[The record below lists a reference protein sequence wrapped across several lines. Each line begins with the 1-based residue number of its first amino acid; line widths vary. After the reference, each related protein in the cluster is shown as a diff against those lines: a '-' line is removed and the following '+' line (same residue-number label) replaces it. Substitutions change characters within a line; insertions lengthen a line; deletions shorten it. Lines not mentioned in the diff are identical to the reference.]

1 MGGFLQV
8 VNDHCSVYKF
18 SKPNLNFSHKH
29 TFYVSVNMAPKKI
42 SDIPYSCLSGLIQI
56 LDTCKDPKQNWRGL
70 AERLELYNAKD
81 IAAFE
86 RKVLQL
92 DGSPSRSLFEDLA
105 MTGRNVDEL
114 FTIFFKMQNTE
125 AFHFLKDS
133 GLVSKSLANSLKIKA
148 KPKVSN
154 NVPQSHTRSH
164 QPDARSIMKFI
175 EQENFDMDPAATKGN
190 SSDLSLSLV
199 AQQKDSVTDD
209 ILPALRN
216 KGLIEFSYSE
226 VCQATGNFSDS
237 KLTGGCKLGM
247 GSFGTVFKGD
257 LKNTTFAIKKL
268 NLQNDMQARSVGL
281 SQFAVE
287 VLTLSKFRHPN
298 LLELVGYS
306 LDPRAPCLVYYYM
319 EKGSLA
325 SVLASTE
332 AAHIPWDIRL
342 RLSDDISKGLVFLH
356 TASDKPLIHR
366 DLKSANVLLTND
378 YQAKIGDFGLARLG
392 SDHSNSIVQTNRLQG
407 TMGYISPE
415 AARGNISTKTDVFS
429 YGVLMLELLTNLSA
443 FDPNRGYQNQSLVG
457 LIERKLSDHTDSFNV
472 ISAQGVKWPTVVAKE
487 FLEISQSCF
496 EDYNNRPTAPAILQK
511 VSNLIHL
518 CSDRKDFDSWI
529 QPGSLTVNPEV
540 QVFGNR
546 KTILVLTGDRNQSNL
561 IQMRIGKLLEGESK
575 TSSLRSL
582 QDMEFHFVTL
592 QDAIII
598 VCNPLSDFTKCL
610 QDSINRFNPHLVI
623 SSGLC
628 HGVRGKVKHF
638 FNNNSIINFAKL
650 DNQIRQLS
658 SIAITNLNE

>member
-1 MGGFLQV
+1 MNV
-8 VNDHCSVYKF
+8 I
-18 SKPNLNFSHKH
+18 
-29 TFYVSVNMAPKKI
+29 MAPKKI
-42 SDIPYSCLSGLIQI
+42 SDVPYSCISGLCQI
-56 LDTCKDPKQNWRGL
+56 LDSCKDPRQNWRGL

-81 IAAFE
+81 IAGFE
-86 RKVLQL
+86 RKSMQL
-92 DGSPSRSLFEDLA
+92 DGSPTRSLLTDLS
-105 MTGRNVDEL
+105 MTGRNIDEL
-114 FTIFFKMQNTE
+114 FTLFYKMQNEE
-125 AFHFLKDS
+125 AFQFLKTS
-133 GLVSKSLANSLKIKA
+133 GQVSKSLANNLKMKP
-148 KPKVSN
+148 KPKVMNSA
-154 NVPQSHTRSH
+154 PQNHPRSH
-164 QPDARSIMKFI
+164 YPDARSIMKYI
-175 EQENFDMDPAATKGN
+175 DQENDEFDPTVAKGN
-190 SSDLSLSLV
+190 SSDLSLSIV
-199 AQQKDSVTDD
+199 AQQKESMTDD

-216 KGLIEFSYSE
+216 KGLIEFSYNE
-226 VCQATGNFSDS
+226 VCQATGNFSDCT
-237 KLTGGCKLGM
+237 LTGGCKLGM

-268 NLQNDMQARSVGL
+268 NLNNDMHARSVGL

-287 VLTLSKFRHPN
+287 VLTLSKYRHPN

-325 SVLASTE
+325 SVLASPE
-332 AAHIPWDIRL
+332 SSQIPWDIRL

-429 YGVLMLELLTNLSA
+429 YGVLMLELITNLSA

-457 LIERKLSDHTDSFNV
+457 LIEKKLSGNGDSLNI
-472 ISAQGVKWPTVVAKE
+472 ISAEGVKWPETVAKE
-487 FLEISQSCF
+487 FLNISQSCF
-496 EDYNNRPTAPAILQK
+496 EDHNIRPTAPAILQK
-511 VSNLIHL
+511 VSDIIQL
-518 CSDRKDFDSWI
+518 CSSKDDFEAWI
-529 QPGSLTVNPEV
+529 QPGSLTINPDR
-540 QVFGNR
+540 QVFENR
-546 KTILVLTGDRNQSNL
+546 KTILVLTGNRQQSNL
-561 IQMRIGKLLEGESK
+561 IQSRIGKLLEGESN

-592 QDAIII
+592 PDAIII
-598 VCNPLSDFTKCL
+598 VCNPVSDFNKCL

-628 HGVRGKVKHF
+628 HGVRGKVTVLHF
-638 FNNNSIINFAKL
+638 IS
-650 DNQIRQLS
+650 
-658 SIAITNLNE
+658 

>member
-1 MGGFLQV
+1 
-8 VNDHCSVYKF
+8 
-18 SKPNLNFSHKH
+18 
-29 TFYVSVNMAPKKI
+29 MAPKKI
-42 SDIPYSCLSGLIQI
+42 SDVPYSCISGLSRI
-56 LDTCKDPKQNWRGL
+56 LDACKDPQQNWRGL

-86 RKVLQL
+86 RTALQL
-92 DGSPSRSLFEDLA
+92 DGSPSRSLLTDLST
-105 MTGRNVDEL
+105 TGRNIDEL
-114 FTIFFKMQNTE
+114 FTILYKMQNEE
-125 AFHFLKDS
+125 AFQFLKDS
-133 GLVSKSLANSLKIKA
+133 GLVSKSLANSLKLKP
-148 KPKVSN
+148 KPKVLKN
-154 NVPQSHTRSH
+154 APQNHTRPH
-164 QPDARSIMKFI
+164 HPDARSIMKFI
-175 EQENFDMDPAATKGN
+175 DQENNDIDPATAKGN
-190 SSDLSLSLV
+190 SSDLSLSIV
-199 AQQKDSVTDD
+199 AQQKESMTDD
-209 ILPALRN
+209 ILLALRN
-216 KGLIEFSYSE
+216 KGLIEFSYNE

-268 NLQNDMQARSVGL
+268 NLNNDMHARSVGL

-287 VLTLSKFRHPN
+287 VLTLSKYRHPN

-325 SVLASTE
+325 SVLASPD
-332 AAHIPWDIRL
+332 ASQIPWDIRL

-415 AARGNISTKTDVFS
+415 AASGNISTKTDVFS
-429 YGVLMLELLTNLSA
+429 YGVLMLELITNLSA

-457 LIERKLSDHTDSFNV
+457 LIEKKLSGNADSLNV
-472 ISAQGVKWPTVVAKE
+472 ISAQGVKWPKIIAKE
-487 FLEISQSCF
+487 FLKISQSCF
-496 EDYNNRPTAPAILQK
+496 EEYNIRPTAPAILQK
-511 VSNLIHL
+511 VSGLIQT
-518 CSDRKDFDSWI
+518 CSSMKDFDSWLE
-529 QPGSLTVNPEV
+529 PGCLTMNPDR
-540 QVFGNR
+540 QVFENR
-546 KTILVLTGDRNQSNL
+546 KTILVLTGNRHQSNL
-561 IQMRIGKLLEGESK
+561 IQSRIGKLLESK
-575 TSSLRSL
+575 SRTSSLRSL

-592 QDAIII
+592 HDAIII
-598 VCNPLSDFTKCL
+598 VCNPISDFFKCL

-628 HGVRGKVKHF
+628 HGVRGKV
-638 FNNNSIINFAKL
+638 
-650 DNQIRQLS
+650 
-658 SIAITNLNE
+658 

>member
-1 MGGFLQV
+1 
-8 VNDHCSVYKF
+8 
-18 SKPNLNFSHKH
+18 
-29 TFYVSVNMAPKKI
+29 MAPKKI
-42 SDIPYSCLSGLIQI
+42 SKVPASCISGLSLI

-70 AERLELYNAKD
+70 AERFELYDAKD
-81 IAAFE
+81 IARFE
-86 RKVLQL
+86 RSSLRL
-92 DGSPSRSLFEDLA
+92 EGSPARELLTDLA
-105 MTGRNVDEL
+105 QTGRNIDEL
-114 FTIFFKMQNTE
+114 FTLFYKMHNVE
-125 AFHFLKDS
+125 AFQFLKET
-133 GLVSKSLANSLKIKA
+133 GLVSKTLVSSLKL
-148 KPKVSN
+148 KPKVK
-154 NVPQSHTRSH
+154 PQNQTSPNQMRNCS
-164 QPDARSIMKFI
+164 PDARSIMQFI
-175 EQENFDMDPAATKGN
+175 EQDSNDIDFSKGN
-190 SSDLSLSLV
+190 SNDLSLSIV
-199 AQQKDSVTDD
+199 AQQKESVTDE

-216 KGLIEFSYSE
+216 KGLIEFSYNE

-268 NLQNDMQARSVGL
+268 NLNNDMHARSVGL

-287 VLTLSKFRHPN
+287 VLTLSKYRHPN

-325 SVLASTE
+325 NVLASPE
-332 AAHIPWDIRL
+332 ASSIPWDIRL

-392 SDHSNSIVQTNRLQG
+392 SEHSNSIVQTNRLQG

-457 LIERKLSDHTDSFNV
+457 LIERKLQSDAGSLNV
-472 ISAQGVKWPTVVAKE
+472 ICTKGVKWPRKVAKE
-487 FLEISQSCF
+487 FMEIAQSCF
-496 EDYNNRPTAPAILQK
+496 EEYNTRPTAPDILQK
-511 VSNLIHL
+511 VSDLMQL
-518 CSDRKDFDSWI
+518 CATSTDFDLWI
-529 QPGSLTVNPEV
+529 QPGTLTMCTEK
-540 QVFGNR
+540 QVFENR
-546 KTILVLTGDRNQSNL
+546 KTILVLAGNRDQSNL
-561 IQMRIGKLLEGESK
+561 IHSRIGKLLEGESR

-582 QDMEFHFVTL
+582 KDMEFHFVTL

-598 VCNPLSDFTKCL
+598 VCNPLSDFPKCL

-623 SSGLC
+623 TSGVC
-628 HGVRGKVKHF
+628 HGVRGKVK
-638 FNNNSIINFAKL
+638 K
-650 DNQIRQLS
+650 R
-658 SIAITNLNE
+658 